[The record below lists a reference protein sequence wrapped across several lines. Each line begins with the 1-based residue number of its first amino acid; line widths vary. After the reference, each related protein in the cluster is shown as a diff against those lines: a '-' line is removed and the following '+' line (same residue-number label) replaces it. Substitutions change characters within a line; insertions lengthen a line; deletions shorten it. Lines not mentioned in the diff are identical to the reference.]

1 MGRSSSVV
9 DEEAT
14 LFSEEGAQRG
24 IVDVKVDGA
33 SRDGGVCMNYRTHA
47 APPGDYQDDMHAEVG
62 GGLACEQQVG
72 SSLSIVYTIH
82 ICGMCS
88 ANQCRGNRLAAARP
102 TRCLQRR
109 MEAACC
115 TTLKP

>member
-9 DEEAT
+9 DEEAD
-14 LFSEEGAQRG
+14 LMSEEGAQRG

-72 SSLSIVYTIH
+72 SSLSIVYTFH
-82 ICGMCS
+82 TSVAFVQQTNAEETGLLLHVQRDACNV
-88 ANQCRGNRLAAARP
+88 AWRLHAAQP
-102 TRCLQRR
+102 
-109 MEAACC
+109 
-115 TTLKP
+115 